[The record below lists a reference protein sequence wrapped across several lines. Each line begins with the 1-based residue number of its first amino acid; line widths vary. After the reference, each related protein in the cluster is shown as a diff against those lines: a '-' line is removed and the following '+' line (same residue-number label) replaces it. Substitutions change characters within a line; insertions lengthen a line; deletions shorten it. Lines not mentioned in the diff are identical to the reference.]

1 MHCGAPDA
9 RDEVEPSSA
18 VKTSAT
24 PVGEAPRRMK
34 GASTNRDDATAIANF
49 ETVLVYLWRRRDDPE
64 FLLLRRTPDRG
75 AFWQGVSGHV
85 ESGES
90 PAAAAV
96 REVREETGLSI
107 AAVDG
112 PLDQYRFEPASEP
125 RGNACPR
132 RVALEW
138 VFAAEAP
145 DNWGP
150 ELDEHEHDCA
160 RWCSFEV
167 SRRLLHWEN
176 NVRALERLFLLIGFS
191 RSRRGTS
198 RGQD

>member
-1 MHCGAPDA
+1 VNASDRSIQPTA
-9 RDEVEPSSA
+9 RSLCHRGDHQDRSA
-18 VKTSAT
+18 AT
-24 PVGEAPRRMK
+24 GGRRR
-34 GASTNRDDATAIANF
+34 SVRDDATAIANF

-75 AFWQGVSGHV
+75 AFWQGVSGHL

-96 REVREETGLSI
+96 REVREETGLSV

-125 RGNACPR
+125 RGNACRR

-145 DNWGP
+145 DDWGP

-160 RWCSFEV
+160 RWCSIEV
-167 SRRLLHWEN
+167 ARRLLHWED
-176 NVRALERLFLLIGFS
+176 NVRALERLFLLIGSS